1 MYYYFDIDNIWAR
14 IRQCFIHENYLIHKN
29 IVVLEY
35 SNRKKWRLLVT
46 IIIIIIISDAQY

>member
-46 IIIIIIISDAQY
+46 IIIIIISDAQH